1 MQHAFDKRLPN
12 RFISTDDNDECIS
25 LFHTFFLEKH
35 EGFYSEKDQ
44 EAKGATFWRGAKLFI
59 SSDPERS
66 TADFAL
72 LQQKVAFFFLYNFL
86 WVFKLLFLIVYS

>member
-1 MQHAFDKRLPN
+1 MHLISDFPTASSPPMTMTNAFLS
-12 RFISTDDNDECIS
+12 FISFT
-25 LFHTFFLEKH
+25 LEKH
-35 EGFYSEKDQ
+35 EGFSSEKDQ

-72 LQQKVAFFFLYNFL
+72 LQQKIAFVSYISFISFFLTVIFDTL
-86 WVFKLLFLIVYS
+86 P